1 METMCSDTSPANQK
15 PWLPRICGGGHSLH
29 VTLCRDSGI
38 AKKPEIASEMVTL
51 SSWAE
56 ARCWTR
62 TSMLHPIAGCLSP
75 WHLLHPNISL
85 LCSIFMCWSSRES
98 SLNLL
103 LQIGQAL
110 FSSVP
115 LPSTLT
121 SPLLS
126 SITHFLL
133 SSFSLRSLADSS
145 LLLSLRNLS
154 NSLLSSSF
162 LSSLSSRDNTG
173 SGRGGGV
180 GDLHLLEPPP
190 L

>member
-1 METMCSDTSPANQK
+1 METMCSATSPANQK
-15 PWLPRICGGGHSLH
+15 PWLPRICGGGHSLQ
-29 VTLCRDSGI
+29 VTLCKDSGM
-38 AKKPEIASEMVTL
+38 ARKPEIASEIVTL
-51 SSWAE
+51 SSWVD

-62 TSMLHPIAGCLSP
+62 TSTLHPMAGCFSP
-75 WHLLHPNISL
+75 WHLLHPNMSL

-110 FSSVP
+110 FSSFP
-115 LPSTLT
+115 PPPSTLT

-133 SSFSLRSLADSS
+133 SSFSLRSLADNS
-145 LLLSLRNLS
+145 LLLSLRSLS
-154 NSLLSSSF
+154 KSLLSSSF
-162 LSSLSSRDNTG
+162 LSSRSSRDNTG

-180 GDLHLLEPPP
+180 GDLHLLDPP
-190 L
+190 